1 VRLSAI
7 CAPAAGVGRFS
18 LLAVLVYVADVN
30 PPVYA
35 GVGTQALKTGVVR
48 FYGVVVILSGWV
60 RRLRGRLL
68 LVHSFTSFSCGPG
81 SGVRQHSRGHFFVCD
96 HSVLLL

>member
-1 VRLSAI
+1 M
-7 CAPAAGVGRFS
+7 
-18 LLAVLVYVADVN
+18 LVYVADVN

-35 GVGTQALKTGVVR
+35 GVGTQALKTSVVSL
-48 FYGVVVILSGWV
+48 YGVVVILSGWV
-60 RRLRGRLL
+60 RGLSGRLL

-81 SGVRQHSRGHFFVCD
+81 SGVCDHPRGHFFVCD

>member
-1 VRLSAI
+1 M
-7 CAPAAGVGRFS
+7 
-18 LLAVLVYVADVN
+18 LVYVADVN

-48 FYGVVVILSGWV
+48 FYGVVVIFSGWV
-60 RRLRGRLL
+60 RGLRGRLL

-81 SGVRQHSRGHFFVCD
+81 SGVCDHPRGHFFVCD
-96 HSVLLL
+96 HSVLSL